1 VALQTTSGQE
11 GLTHS
16 DSKDQNYPK
25 FLAKKETMHSFT
37 PVKLSSFTLKK
48 AAEIQ
53 ERIEHLQAE
62 LDGLLQ
68 TGEETSPAPVAA
80 AAATPTVSRGRGR
93 KGAAVAS
100 GGRGRGRRST
110 SPTGPLAPAVVKVLK
125 SRSSPMSVSEILDGL
140 LSNGYKFA
148 SPEPKKNLF
157 ARIYRLK
164 GVTQVGPGKFA
175 AE

>member
-1 VALQTTSGQE
+1 
-11 GLTHS
+11 
-16 DSKDQNYPK
+16 
-25 FLAKKETMHSFT
+25 
-37 PVKLSSFTLKK
+37 VKLSSSTLRK

-53 ERIEHLQAE
+53 ERIEQLQGE
-62 LDGLLQ
+62 LDSLLEA
-68 TGEETSPAPVAA
+68 GAEVSSTSGATARSIPVEVGRAHVRREAA
-80 AAATPTVSRGRGR
+80 AS
-93 KGAAVAS
+93 
-100 GGRGRGRRST
+100 GRGRGRRST

-125 SRSSPMSVSEILDGL
+125 SRNSPMSVSEILDGL

-164 GVTQVGPGKFA
+164 GVKQVGPGKFT

>member
-1 VALQTTSGQE
+1 
-11 GLTHS
+11 
-16 DSKDQNYPK
+16 
-25 FLAKKETMHSFT
+25 M
-37 PVKLSSFTLKK
+37 KLSSSTLRK

-53 ERIEHLQAE
+53 ERIEQLQSE

-68 TGEETSPAPVAA
+68 TGEETRSAVAA
-80 AAATPTVSRGRGR
+80 TTAPNVSRELSRRGR
-93 KGAAVAS
+93 KAAVATAT
-100 GGRGRGRRST
+100 GGGRGRRST

-125 SRSSPMSVSEILDGL
+125 SRNSPMSVSEILDGL

-164 GVTQVGPGKFA
+164 GVKQVGPGKFA